1 MNREI
6 KRMYKITL
14 SRNEAIGL
22 IMDNADI
29 PEDLHGAIDNAVIVA
44 FDILNDDTVVLRL
57 EIDD

>member
-14 SRNEAIGL
+14 SKAEIATL
-22 IMDNADI
+22 IMNNANI
-29 PEDLHGAIDNAVIVA
+29 PEDLHEAINNAVIVSL
-44 FDILNDDTVVLRL
+44 DMIGDDSVVLRL